1 MNKTQKQSTGE
12 LGEREYCRGAATPEK
27 VEWASCPFPRVTE
40 LPLLTEKE
48 RHQLLVA
55 WNDTATDYP
64 IDKCIHQLFEEQ
76 VEKNPDAVAVVFEDQ
91 QLTYRELNC
100 RANQLA
106 HYLQSLGVGP
116 EILVGICV
124 ERSIEMVVG
133 WLGIIKAGGAYVPID
148 PAYPQERLNYILEDS
163 SVSVLLTESKLVEE
177 LPSSL
182 AQVVLLDADWDVIS
196 SESQENPVNQTKPHN
211 LAYVIYTSG
220 STGRPKGVL
229 IPHSGLLNLVFWHQ
243 INFAIASSDRSTQI
257 AATAFDAAVWELWPY
272 LTAGATIYLVKA
284 ETILD
289 PEKLRDWLVLKQITI
304 TFVPTPLAEKLLSL
318 DWQENIALRILL
330 TGGDKLSQYP
340 KDAIP
345 FKLVN
350 NYGPTENTVV
360 TTSGLV
366 TSSDQQDFVSPHIG
380 RPIANTQIYI
390 LDNHLQP
397 VPIGFPGEIHI
408 GGAGLARGY
417 LNRPDLTEQKFIPN
431 PFSNQPGSR
440 LYKTG
445 DLGRYKPDG
454 NIEFLGRIDNQVKI
468 RGFRIEVGEIEATLI
483 QHPEVAE
490 VVVIVR
496 EDNPG
501 NKQLVAYVVPKVEL
515 TISNLQPFS
524 DELTSLTRA
533 ASPLNPP
540 ILGDFNSI
548 SPQNWGARGAKLA
561 VRDFLKSKLPDYM
574 VPSAFVLLEAMPL
587 TPNGK
592 VDRRALPAPDTSSL
606 AREVSFVAPRNS
618 MELELAEIWS
628 DVLGVSPIGV
638 HDNLIELGG
647 HSLLAIKIIGL
658 VRSRLMVE
666 LPLNSLFEFP
676 TVAELAKVVTE
687 VGDSER
693 SHLTQPPLEP
703 ISRKQTIPLSFAQE
717 QLWFITQLAP
727 EAPLYNETFTI
738 DLGEAIDIPA
748 LEASLTEL
756 IRRHEILRTTYPVV
770 NGLPIQEIHP
780 PSAFTLPVIDLQDFP
795 ETERETE
802 ALRIATQQLRKP
814 FDLTKK
820 PLLRAT
826 LIQLASTDYRLYLA
840 AHHILVDGES
850 MGYIVFKELE
860 TIYRAFCQSLPSPLP
875 ELTIQYADFAAWQ
888 RQWLQGEIISNQLAY
903 WQKKLENLPQLQLP
917 TDRPPTSK
925 TSFAGSLL
933 RYTLSPELSE
943 QLNNFS
949 RKEGVTLF
957 MTLAAAINVLL
968 YRYSAQEDIVIGTVT
983 SQRNRPELQG
993 VIGYFLNTL
1002 VLRSDLSGNPSFREL
1017 LKRVRNVILSA
1028 YAHQDLPFEKV
1039 VSTLH
1044 PDRKVSRNPLFQVML
1059 ALEPPLTEENQP
1071 WTVSQ
1076 WEVAPGISKVDLT
1089 FSVEERVEGI
1099 VVAIEYRTDLFDTP
1113 TIERM
1118 LGHLIT
1124 ELKGI
1129 VSNPNQRISDLPI
1142 LTKKDHDKLLVEWN
1156 DTNRDYPQDKCIHQ
1170 LFYEQVEK
1178 TPQAVAVVF
1187 ENQQLTYRELNN
1199 RANKLAHYLQ
1209 KLGVKPDTM
1218 VGLFLNRSLEMVVGL
1233 LGILKAGGAYVPID
1247 PTYPTER
1254 IAYMLDDSRVSVL
1267 LTQSHLKAILPEYQG
1282 LVIGLDSDGEV
1293 MATELTHCPLNPPN
1307 LGDFESSTPQIWGV
1321 RGAKPTQL
1329 RKSYATESEEN
1340 PVSGVTS
1347 KDLAY
1352 VIYTSGSTA
1361 KPKGVLVTHQGL
1373 CNLANEQIRVFD
1385 LRTTSR
1391 VLQFFSIS
1399 FDGSIWEIVM
1409 ALCSGARL
1417 CLVPTESTRL
1427 GSDLKKLLQK
1437 HSITHIS
1444 LVPSALAT
1452 LPCEDLP
1459 TLQTIIVGG
1468 EACPQELVKKWSKG
1482 RRFFNAYGPTEYTVG
1497 ATVAEFTDRNQKLT
1511 IGRPIANTQIYIL
1524 DKHLQPVP
1532 IGVPGELHIGG
1543 VGLARGYL
1551 NRPDLTEQKFIPNP
1565 FSNESGSRLY
1575 KTGDLAR
1582 YLPDGTIE
1590 FLGRIDHQ
1598 VKIRGFRIELSEIEA
1613 VLTQHPDVLC
1623 GVVIDRE
1630 DRPGNKRLVA
1640 YVVPKVE
1647 LAISNLR
1654 DFLKTKLP
1662 DYMIPSAFVL
1672 MEALPLTPNGKV
1684 NRRALPAPD
1693 SFTQVGEDNFVAPQT
1708 PMEKILASIWA
1719 EVLGLKRV
1727 GINDNFFELGGSSL
1741 QAAFLVSK
1749 LEEEINRNVSVK
1761 LLFQHPTIAEL
1772 AAAINILLAEVGNRE
1787 QGTGNSGQEL
1797 TETLSEK
1804 YFGKKSNQLASID
1817 TSLNPENSQNQLD
1830 KTTTKSLNQIT
1841 KPPQFIQLEQRSLLS
1856 LFAVGKLASVD
1867 AAALGY
1873 IPISFLKNTSLSRD
1887 QILQNWFDNL
1897 PMWYCIMQTKWGRI
1911 GCLILPIFEDRLYRD
1926 SQKLVQL
1933 SVEALEMAGLI
1944 GAKTVSLTG
1953 LIPSATDYGRAIVKA
1968 IEGRNDLP
1976 KITTGHATTCATVV
1990 LTIKKILQVS
2000 HRSLEQEKV
2009 AFIGLGSVGIST
2021 LRLMLRSLPHP
2032 TVIILCD
2039 VYSKR
2044 EFLEKIEQEL
2054 VSAYGFQGQIRIAP
2068 SASEL
2073 PPEIYDAS
2081 LIIGATNVPD
2091 ILDINRLK
2099 PGTLIVDDSGPH
2111 CFSSAL
2117 AIKRFEEQKDILFTE
2132 GGMLQAPQPI
2142 ETVIYLP
2149 EAIENSID
2157 KHLWQG
2163 YSRQSNPLDITG
2175 CVMSSL
2181 LSSRFDDMEPTVGLL
2196 NVETSVQHYQG
2207 LEKLGFE
2214 AADLHCDGYVLQSIS
2229 LRNPY

>member
-1 MNKTQKQSTGE
+1 MNKTQNQTTGE

-27 VEWASCPFPRVTE
+27 VEWASCAFPRVTE

-64 IDKCIHQLFEEQ
+64 KDKCIHQLFEEQ

-106 HYLQSLGVGP
+106 HYLQSEGVGT
-116 EILVGICV
+116 EVLVGICV

-148 PAYPQERLNYILEDS
+148 PAYPQERLDYILEDS
-163 SVSVLLTESKLVEE
+163 SVSVLLTESKLVEA

-182 AQVVLLDADWDVIS
+182 AQVILLDADWDVIT
-196 SESQENPVNQTKPHN
+196 SESQENPVNQTKPNN

-229 IPHSGLLNLVFWHQ
+229 IPHSGLINLVFWHQ
-243 INFAIASSDRSTQI
+243 RNFAIASSDRSTQI
-257 AATAFDAAVWELWPY
+257 AATAFDASVWELWPY

-318 DWQENIALRILL
+318 DWPENIALRILL
-330 TGGDKLSQYP
+330 TGGDKLSRFP
-340 KDAIP
+340 SNSIP

-366 TSSDQQDFVSPHIG
+366 KSSDQQDFASPDIG

-397 VPIGFPGEIHI
+397 VSIGVAGEIHI

-454 NIEFLGRIDNQVKI
+454 NIEFVGRIDNQVKI
-468 RGFRIEVGEIEATLI
+468 RGLRIELGEIEATLI
-483 QHPEVAE
+483 QYPEVAE

-501 NKQLVAYVVPKVEL
+501 NKQLVAYIVPNSEL
-515 TISNLQPFS
+515 TIRNL
-524 DELTSLTRA
+524 
-533 ASPLNPP
+533 
-540 ILGDFNSI
+540 
-548 SPQNWGARGAKLA
+548 
-561 VRDFLKSKLPDYM
+561 RDFLKSKLPHYM

-592 VDRRALPAPDTSSL
+592 VDRRALPAPDTSSWVS
-606 AREVSFVAPRNS
+606 ETSFVAPRNS
-618 MELELAEIWS
+618 MELELTEIWS
-628 DVLGVSPIGV
+628 EVLGVSPIGV

-658 VRSRLMVE
+658 VRSRLLVE

-687 VGDSER
+687 VRDSER
-693 SHLTQPPLEP
+693 SHQQPPLEP

-717 QLWFITQLAP
+717 QLWFLSQLAP
-727 EAPLYNETFTI
+727 EEPLYNETFTI
-738 DLGEAIDIPA
+738 DLAEAIDIPA

-780 PSAFTLPVIDLQDFP
+780 PSAFTLPVIDLRDFP
-795 ETERETE
+795 EMERETE
-802 ALRIATQQLRKP
+802 ALRIATEQLRKA
-814 FDLTKK
+814 FDLSKK
-820 PLLRAT
+820 PLLQAT

-850 MGYIVFKELE
+850 MGYIVFTELE
-860 TIYRAFCQSLPSPLP
+860 TIYRAFCQGLPSPLP
-875 ELTIQYADFAAWQ
+875 ELTIQYADFVAWQ

-933 RYTLSPELSE
+933 RYTLSQELSE

-957 MTLAAAINVLL
+957 MTLAAAIKVLL

-1044 PDRKVSRNPLFQVML
+1044 PDRQVSRNPLFQVML
-1059 ALEPPLTEENQP
+1059 ALQPPLTEENLP
-1071 WTVSQ
+1071 WKVSQ
-1076 WEVAPGISKVDLT
+1076 WEVDPGISKVDLT

-1099 VVAIEYRTDLFDTP
+1099 VIAIEYKTDLFDTP

-1118 LGHLIT
+1118 MGHLIT
-1124 ELKGI
+1124 ELQGI
-1129 VSNPNQRISDLPI
+1129 VTNPNQPISDLPL
-1142 LTKKDHDKLLVEWN
+1142 LTAKEQDQLLVEWN
-1156 DTNRDYPQDKCIHQ
+1156 NNQISYPQEQCIHH
-1170 LFYEQVEK
+1170 LFYEQVKK
-1178 TPQAVAVVF
+1178 TPEAVAVVF
-1187 ENQQLTYRELNN
+1187 ENQQLTYRQLNN

-1209 KLGVKPDTM
+1209 KLGVKPDAM
-1218 VGLFLNRSLEMVVGL
+1218 VGLFLNRSLEMIVGL

-1254 IAYMLDDSRVSVL
+1254 IAYMLEDSGVSVL
-1267 LTQSHLKAILPEYQG
+1267 LTQSNLQPILPEYQG
-1282 LVIGLDSDGEV
+1282 LVIGLDSDGDV
-1293 MATELTHCPLNPPN
+1293 M
-1307 LGDFESSTPQIWGV
+1307 
-1321 RGAKPTQL
+1321 
-1329 RKSYATESEEN
+1329 ATESEEN

-1352 VIYTSGSTA
+1352 AIYTSGSTG

-1399 FDGSIWEIVM
+1399 FDGSISEIVM

-1427 GSDLKKLLQK
+1427 GSDLKELLQK

-1452 LPCEDLP
+1452 LTCQDLP
-1459 TLQTIIVGG
+1459 TLQTIIVAG
-1468 EACPQELVKKWSKG
+1468 EACPQELVKKWSKE
-1482 RRFFNAYGPTEYTVG
+1482 RRFFNAYGPSEYTVC

-1511 IGRPIANTQIYIL
+1511 IGGPIGNTQIYIL
-1524 DKHLQPVP
+1524 DKHLQSVP

-1565 FSNESGSRLY
+1565 FSNKPGSRLY

-1630 DRPGNKRLVA
+1630 DTPGNKRLVA

-1647 LAISNLR
+1647 VAISNLR

-1684 NRRALPAPD
+1684 DRRALPAPD
-1693 SFTQVGEDNFVAPQT
+1693 SFSQVGEDKFVAPQT

-1761 LLFQHPTIAEL
+1761 VLFQHPTIAEL

-1804 YFGKKSNQLASID
+1804 YFGKKSNQLPSID
-1817 TSLNPENSQNQLD
+1817 TSLNPENPQNKLD
-1830 KTTTKSLNQIT
+1830 KTTTKSLNQTT
-1841 KPPQFIQLEQRSLLS
+1841 KPSQFIQLEQRSLLS
-1856 LFAVGKLASVD
+1856 LFALGKLASVD

-1873 IPISFLKNTSLSRD
+1873 IPMSFLKQTSLSRD
-1887 QILQNWFDNL
+1887 QILEDWFDNL
-1897 PMWYCIMQTKWGRI
+1897 AMWYCIMQTQLGRI

-1926 SQKLVQL
+1926 SQKLLQL
-1933 SVEALEMAGLI
+1933 SVEALEMAGRI

-2021 LRLMLRSLPHP
+2021 LSLMLRSLPHP

-2044 EFLEKIEQEL
+2044 EFMEKIEQEL

-2117 AIKRFEEQKDILFTE
+2117 AIKRFEQQKDILFTE
-2132 GGMLQAPQPI
+2132 GGMLQAPHPI

-2149 EAIENSID
+2149 KAIDNSID

-2163 YSRQSNPLDITG
+2163 YSRQTNPLDITG

-2181 LSSRFDDMEPTVGLL
+2181 LSSRFDDMEPTVGFL
-2196 NVETSVQHYQG
+2196 NLETSFQHYQG
-2207 LEKLGFE
+2207 LEQFGFQ
-2214 AADLHCDGYVLQSIS
+2214 AADLHCDGYVLQIK
-2229 LRNPY
+2229 